1 MVPSSSQL
9 YGEGGVGGGWEHTH
23 KNLRLLQQTARV
35 VAAAYKCFVTANL
48 GGFFFFCLNNSGAA
62 REVAWLFFFL
72 DPEQQNVSGRRE
84 SCWVFE
90 GGGEKVG
97 VLALRSAA

>member
-48 GGFFFFCLNNSGAA
+48 GGGS
-62 REVAWLFFFL
+62 FFL
-72 DPEQQNVSGRRE
+72 S
-84 SCWVFE
+84 
-90 GGGEKVG
+90 
-97 VLALRSAA
+97 

>member
-48 GGFFFFCLNNSGAA
+48 GGFFFFVLTIAA
-62 REVAWLFFFL
+62 RRERWRGYSFF
-72 DPEQQNVSGRRE
+72 
-84 SCWVFE
+84 
-90 GGGEKVG
+90 
-97 VLALRSAA
+97 